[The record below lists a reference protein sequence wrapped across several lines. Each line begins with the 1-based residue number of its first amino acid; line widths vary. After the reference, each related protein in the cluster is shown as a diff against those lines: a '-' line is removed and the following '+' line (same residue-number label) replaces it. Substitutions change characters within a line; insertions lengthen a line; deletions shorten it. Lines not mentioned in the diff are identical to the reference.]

1 MCKQKKNIHNLT
13 TQKYTMG
20 KNKGKVANVP
30 TMAENGANSS
40 DMQFSCIGYGESSTP
55 TIFDKK
61 SSQKYILWGA
71 DNKFP
76 QYLYDL
82 YLKNSNL
89 QAVVNNITDYIMGE
103 NIQLSNEWVLDADT
117 LSRCVFDYILFGGF
131 ALEGL
136 RSASGD
142 IVQLNHIDV
151 QWVRVD
157 EELTTA
163 YISNKWGCYKPDKL
177 DILPLFSATE
187 KQSHFLY
194 YYRGKVTRNINPIPS
209 YVSALKS
216 IEILNSTR
224 NYHLHN
230 LENNFAGSV
239 VVALNGALIKASE
252 LQAIKQQLEGEYTG
266 TDNAGKIVLIN
277 NPNAEGKVEVQRL
290 TPDNA
295 GDLYQNLAKSAEDD
309 IFVAFRMNPIL
320 CGKNVA
326 TGFSKEE
333 FEQAFALF
341 YATVIKPIQATL
353 ASCLEELGQEVK
365 FNKFIIDWGE

>member
-1 MCKQKKNIHNLT
+1 
-13 TQKYTMG
+13 MG
-20 KNKGKVANVP
+20 KNKGNKAFVP
-30 TMAENGANSS
+30 TMAEKAANSG
-40 DMQFSCIGYGESSTP
+40 DMQFSCIGYHECATP
-55 TIFDKK
+55 TVFDKK
-61 SSQKYILWGA
+61 TSKDYISWGE

-89 QAVVNNITDYIMGE
+89 QAVVNNITDYVMGE
-103 NIQLSNEWVLDADT
+103 NIQLSNELVLDANT
-117 LSRCVFDYILFGGF
+117 LSKCVFDYILFGGF

-151 QWVRVD
+151 QWVRVNED
-157 EELTTA
+157 LTTA
-163 YISNKWGCYKPDKL
+163 YISSKWGSFKPDKL
-177 DILPLFSATE
+177 DILPLFSESE
-187 KQSHFLY
+187 KQNHFIY

-216 IEILNSTR
+216 VEILNSTR

-239 VVALNGALIKASE
+239 VVSLNGTSIKASE
-252 LQAIKQQLEGEYTG
+252 LQAIKKQLEGEYTG
-266 TDNAGKIVLIN
+266 TDNAGKVLLIN
-277 NPNAEGKVEVQRL
+277 NANSEGKVEVSRL

-341 YATVIKPIQATL
+341 YATVIKPMQATL
-353 ASCLEELGQEVK
+353 TACLEDLGQLVT